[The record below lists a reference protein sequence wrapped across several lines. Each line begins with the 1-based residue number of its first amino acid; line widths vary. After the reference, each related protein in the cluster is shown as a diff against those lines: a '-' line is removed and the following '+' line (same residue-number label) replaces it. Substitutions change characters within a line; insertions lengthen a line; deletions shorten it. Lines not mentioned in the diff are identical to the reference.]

1 MEREAAD
8 FVLEVYGFGFAA
20 LEFREKIRV
29 EFDSH
34 VLEIEYERYES
45 LNELSVEDRE
55 LAEAAVKAV
64 SGAYAPYSKFN
75 VGAAV
80 RLSDGQIITGAN
92 QENAAYPSGLCAER
106 TAMFYANANNPDK
119 SMVSIAIAA
128 VKDGQLCGRPAT
140 PCGQCRQVMAEYQTK
155 GGVPMTILLVGAD
168 YILKFARVESVLPF
182 IFDSL

>member
-1 MEREAAD
+1 MSGI
-8 FVLEVYGFGFAA
+8 FVQHRRKVIKNH
-20 LEFREKIRV
+20 RIMTKN
-29 EFDSH
+29 

-140 PCGQCRQVMAEYQTK
+140 PCGQCRQVMAEYQAK

>member
-1 MEREAAD
+1 MT
-8 FVLEVYGFGFAA
+8 
-20 LEFREKIRV
+20 KN
-29 EFDSH
+29 

-119 SMVSIAIAA
+119 SMADRPLLAGNA
-128 VKDGQLCGRPAT
+128 VR
-140 PCGQCRQVMAEYQTK
+140 
-155 GGVPMTILLVGAD
+155 
-168 YILKFARVESVLPF
+168 
-182 IFDSL
+182 